1 MNEAV
6 SESKMTSTGASSS
19 TRPDDPGANPAAQER
34 TLSQATSGKASSG
47 SEGESEIER
56 RQRERHAALRE
67 RRRQRWINAGIVVAP
82 VALVL
87 AYLFSIATPRYE
99 AESRFFV
106 QSGSG
111 QQSAGAGAGNLLSTG
126 NMPAMLGGFVDGWA
140 VSDFLKSRDCMRQL
154 DEKVGLRRYLV
165 HTGPDF
171 ANRLPPDA
179 SEDDLYRAYQ
189 ASVEVS
195 FNVLEQIDVLRV
207 SAFSPEDAAILSKA
221 LIGLAEDFVS
231 RMNEKGVAD
240 KLKVSEEAVR
250 RAERKALEAR
260 DALTAWRTAHGNID
274 PTASVAMLLNLSS
287 QLEGELSNAQINL
300 DKLRA
305 LGNKD
310 HPMLKP
316 AQMQVAALQK
326 RIVAVRRR
334 LSGEGN
340 TEAKQLK
347 SYEALRNAQAFAD
360 SNLTLAQQSYQQAM
374 VDALRLQRYLSII
387 AQPVPTDQ
395 PSSPRWM
402 NLLLQALAVGFV
414 LMFITRIGMALLR
427 GLRHG

>member
-1 MNEAV
+1 
-6 SESKMTSTGASSS
+6 
-19 TRPDDPGANPAAQER
+19 
-34 TLSQATSGKASSG
+34 
-47 SEGESEIER
+47 
-56 RQRERHAALRE
+56 
-67 RRRQRWINAGIVVAP
+67 
-82 VALVL
+82 
-87 AYLFSIATPRYE
+87 
-99 AESRFFV
+99 
-106 QSGSG
+106 
-111 QQSAGAGAGNLLSTG
+111 
-126 NMPAMLGGFVDGWA
+126 VDGWA

-179 SEDDLYRAYQ
+179 SEDDLYRAYR

-207 SAFSPEDAAILSKA
+207 SAFSPEDAATLSKA

-240 KLKVSEEAVR
+240 KLKVSAEAVR

-260 DALTAWRTAHGNID
+260 EALTAWRTAHGNID

-310 HPMLKP
+310 HPMLRP
-316 AQMQVAALQK
+316 AEMQVAALQK

-387 AQPVPTDQ
+387 AQPVPTDE

>member
-1 MNEAV
+1 M
-6 SESKMTSTGASSS
+6 
-19 TRPDDPGANPAAQER
+19 
-34 TLSQATSGKASSG
+34 
-47 SEGESEIER
+47 
-56 RQRERHAALRE
+56 
-67 RRRQRWINAGIVVAP
+67 P
-82 VALVL
+82 VAFALVYAL
-87 AYLFSIATPRYE
+87 SVATPRYE

-111 QQSAGAGAGNLLSTG
+111 QQAPGAGAASLLTTG
-126 NMPAMLGGFVDGWA
+126 SMSGMLGGFVDGWA

-154 DEKVGLRRYLV
+154 DQKVGLRRYLV
-165 HTGPDF
+165 HDGLDP
-171 ANRLPPDA
+171 ANRLDEDA

-189 ASVEVS
+189 ASVKVS

-207 SAFSPEDAAILSKA
+207 SAFSPDDAAILSKA

-231 RMNEKGVAD
+231 RLNEKGVSD
-240 KLKVSEEAVR
+240 KLKVSQESVR
-250 RAERKALEAR
+250 LAEQKALEAR
-260 DALTAWRTAHGNID
+260 DALTAWRTSHGNID
-274 PTASVAMLLNLSS
+274 PTASVAMLLNLSG
-287 QLEGELSNAQINL
+287 QLEGELSNAQISL
-300 DKLRA
+300 DKIRA

-326 RIVAVRRR
+326 RIVAVRHR

-340 TEAKQLK
+340 TEARQLK

-387 AQPVPTDQ
+387 AQPVPTDR
-395 PSSPRWM
+395 PSSPRLRT
-402 NLLLQALAVGFV
+402 LLLEALAIGFV
-414 LMFITRIGMALLR
+414 LMFIVRVALALLR

>member
-1 MNEAV
+1 MN
-6 SESKMTSTGASSS
+6 
-19 TRPDDPGANPAAQER
+19 AA
-34 TLSQATSGKASSG
+34 
-47 SEGESEIER
+47 
-56 RQRERHAALRE
+56 
-67 RRRQRWINAGIVVAP
+67 IVVAP
-82 VALVL
+82 VVLALVYVL
-87 AYLFSIATPRYE
+87 CIATPRYE

-111 QQSAGAGAGNLLSTG
+111 QQSAGGGAANFLTTG
-126 NMPAMLGGFVDGWA
+126 NMSGMLGGFVDGWA

-154 DEKVGLRRYLV
+154 DQRVGLRRYLV
-165 HTGPDF
+165 RGGLDP
-171 ANRLPPDA
+171 ANRLSEDS

-189 ASVEVS
+189 SSVKVS

-207 SAFSPEDAAILSKA
+207 SAYSPEDAEILSRA
-221 LIGLAEDFVS
+221 LITLAEEFVS
-231 RMNEKGVAD
+231 RLNEKGVAD
-240 KLKVSEEAVR
+240 KLKVSQESVR

-274 PTASVAMLLNLSS
+274 PTASVAMLLNLSA
-287 QLEGELSNAQINL
+287 QLEGELSNAQISL
-300 DKLRA
+300 DKIRA

-316 AQMQVAALQK
+316 AQMQVAALNK
-326 RIVAVRRR
+326 RIVAVRHR

-374 VDALRLQRYLSII
+374 VDTLRLQRYLSII
-387 AQPVPTDQ
+387 AQPVPTDR
-395 PSSPRWM
+395 PSSPRTLT
-402 NLLLQALAVGFV
+402 LLLQALAIGFV
-414 LMFITRIGMALLR
+414 LMFITRVAMALLK
-427 GLRHG
+427 GWRHG

>member
-1 MNEAV
+1 
-6 SESKMTSTGASSS
+6 
-19 TRPDDPGANPAAQER
+19 
-34 TLSQATSGKASSG
+34 
-47 SEGESEIER
+47 
-56 RQRERHAALRE
+56 
-67 RRRQRWINAGIVVAP
+67 
-82 VALVL
+82 VALALVYVL
-87 AYLFSIATPRYE
+87 FIATPRYE

-111 QQSAGAGAGNLLSTG
+111 QSSAGAGAGNLLTTG
-126 NMPAMLGGFVDGWA
+126 NMAGMLGGFVDGWA

-154 DEKVGLRRYLV
+154 DQKVGLRRYLAHDGV
-165 HTGPDF
+165 DPL
-171 ANRLPPDA
+171 NRLAEDA
-179 SEDDLYRAYQ
+179 SEDELFRAYQ
-189 ASVEVS
+189 RAVKVS

-207 SAFSPEDAAILSKA
+207 SAFSPQDAATLSTA
-221 LIGLAEDFVS
+221 LIALAEDFVS
-231 RMNEKGVAD
+231 RLNEKGVAD
-240 KLKVSEEAVR
+240 KLKVSAESVR

-274 PTASVAMLLNLSS
+274 PTASVAMLLNLSG

-300 DKLRA
+300 DKIRA
-305 LGNKD
+305 LGNSS
-310 HPMLKP
+310 HPMLRP
-316 AQMQVAALQK
+316 AEMQVAALKK
-326 RIVAVRRR
+326 RLVEVRRR

-387 AQPVPTDQ
+387 AQPVPTDR
-395 PSSPRWM
+395 PSSPRTRI
-402 NLLLQALAVGFV
+402 LLLEALAIGFV
-414 LMFITRIGMALLR
+414 LLFVTRVAIALLR